1 MKAENIKTSRSKT
14 LALSTKHACF
24 KILQNLEKIFEVNF
38 TSFSLEIQLLIVL

>member
-1 MKAENIKTSRSKT
+1 MKAENIKT